1 MSLFVFIPN
10 TRLYEMDFKS
20 YCLVN
25 KRSNFLMYWQKT
37 ITFNFT
43 FFMLKQSGITYK
55 NVFYSDL
62 KELDNSI
69 EKDILLDTEL
79 YPVKC
84 PFFLNL
90 SSSLPAISTARAI
103 FIASHTPFDDRN
115 ELHIELLHSL
125 YFSIT
130 KSTEIPERTGSHWEV
145 IGFQGSDPV
154 SDLRGTGILGLYLP
168 FQMFAEHQQIAKAVI
183 NAAHTPGREFP
194 MMLILIAVAGATI
207 NVTQNTDILLKSE
220 NVHDGFRIAGLFFAG
235 TALMIAN
242 EWNKK
247 KLNFFNNFG
256 TFDKITQMCIKD
268 PMKAVSYA
276 AENI

>member
-1 MSLFVFIPN
+1 M
-10 TRLYEMDFKS
+10 
-20 YCLVN
+20 
-25 KRSNFLMYWQKT
+25 
-37 ITFNFT
+37 
-43 FFMLKQSGITYK
+43 KQVGITYK

-84 PFFLNL
+84 PFFLHL

-103 FIASHTPFDDRN
+103 FIASHTPFDDKN
-115 ELHIELLHSL
+115 ELHLELLHSL

-130 KSTEIPERTGSHWEV
+130 KSNEIPERTGSHWEV
-145 IGFQGSDPV
+145 IGFQGSDPA

-168 FQMFAEHQQIAKAVI
+168 FQMFAEHQKIAKAI
-183 NAAHTPGREFP
+183 LNAAHTPGREFP

-207 NVTQNTDILLKSE
+207 NATQNTDILLKAE

-235 TALMIAN
+235 TVLMIAN

-256 TFDKITQMCIKD
+256 TFDKIAQMCAKD
-268 PMKAVSYA
+268 PMKAISHA